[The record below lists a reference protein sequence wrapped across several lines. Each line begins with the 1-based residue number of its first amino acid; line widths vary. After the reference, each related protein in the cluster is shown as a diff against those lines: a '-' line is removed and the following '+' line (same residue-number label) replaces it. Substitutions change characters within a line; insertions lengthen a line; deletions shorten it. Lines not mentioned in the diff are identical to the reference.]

1 MMWSRPAKSQS
12 MITQWSVQVRRHWGT
27 GPSDR
32 TFRGL
37 NDAVNRLSCA
47 DSAASDAVRD
57 IGVGLGSAGHA
68 LSDATNWFGD
78 LLELFPRRQRERLGR
93 WECSVDLAEGW
104 LAGVTVQDRRVS
116 GGVDGAELLRY
127 RLHQHYDRCS
137 ALGMTAASEFALI
150 VIDLGH
156 GDDVDALTGQ
166 LANEQLNDVLVATF
180 RSGETIALFEHGRAV
195 VLCERTIALAELVRS
210 LVDGLQSSMGTQA
223 SPHGWV
229 EPLPLDRVHVWGL
242 VDELTSGAGHSDC
255 AIGSA

>member
-1 MMWSRPAKSQS
+1 
-12 MITQWSVQVRRHWGT
+12 
-27 GPSDR
+27 
-32 TFRGL
+32 
-37 NDAVNRLSCA
+37 
-47 DSAASDAVRD
+47 
-57 IGVGLGSAGHA
+57 

-104 LAGVTVQDRRVS
+104 LAGATVQDRRAV

-137 ALGMTAASEFALI
+137 ALGMTAAEEFALI
-150 VIDLGH
+150 VIDLGQPT
-156 GDDVDALTGQ
+156 DLDTAASQ
-166 LANEQLNDVLVATF
+166 IANEHLNDVVVDEF

-195 VLCERTIALAELVRS
+195 ILCERIPGLPELVGS
-210 LVDGLQSSMGTQA
+210 LVDALRRTVGAAA

-242 VDELTSGAGHSDC
+242 VDELTAGAGHSDC
-255 AIGSA
+255 AVGTV